1 MRHLAFDLELE
12 QPNSNPQTPDSLQSE
27 AKIIQL
33 GWVIYEPKKG
43 EPKFLAKEVRNIK
56 IKTPISAFIKKLT
69 GITDADIEN
78 GITIEEAVSE
88 LKKSASKFEVS
99 KIAKQ
104 WGSGDDWALN
114 REVGFAVF
122 KGAALNVKHLY
133 SVYAEA
139 NNLKFQGGLETVIKD
154 RLKLPN
160 GFEGRPHNA
169 LIDAT
174 NTARVHNFLLN
185 EFKKGCNK

>member
-12 QPNSNPQTPDSLQSE
+12 QPNSKLQTLDSLQTE

-33 GWVIYEPKKG
+33 GWAIYEPTEA
-43 EPKFLAKEVRNIK
+43 EPKFLVKEVRNIK

-78 GITIEEAVSE
+78 GTTLIEAVKE
-88 LKKSASKFEVS
+88 LKKQASEFGVS
-99 KIAKQ
+99 NIVKQ

-114 REVGFAVF
+114 QEVGSAVF

-139 NNLKFQGGLETVIKD
+139 NNLKFQGGLETVVKA

-169 LIDAT
+169 LIDAI

-185 EFKKGCNK
+185 EFKKRKP